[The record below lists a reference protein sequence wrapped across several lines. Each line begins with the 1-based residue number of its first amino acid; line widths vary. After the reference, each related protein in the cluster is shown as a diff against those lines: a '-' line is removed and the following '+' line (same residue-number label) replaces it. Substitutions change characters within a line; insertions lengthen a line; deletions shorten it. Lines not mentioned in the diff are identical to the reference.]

1 MKCLVWLLASCAW
14 AQQSAISSRTY
25 DINGRPVEG
34 VRSLQS
40 NGSRSQITR
49 DANGRIVPVETVEE
63 RVVSESGPTK
73 VIERTIRRYDPNGV
87 PGPPE
92 RVRIEETKEPDGTIR
107 SLSTVSRGDING
119 SFQLV
124 ERSTKIT
131 RTVGNR
137 VESSTA
143 IERPTLNGSMDL
155 VEKNE
160 QTVVTSGPKTSEN
173 VTVFRRDPNG
183 RMAEFAKKTRE
194 AVSSGGQVVENVAE
208 YESASTGQMAIM
220 RQTTATIDP
229 GGTRQVTTYL
239 PDAQGNLTLS
249 RQQLIE
255 KKETPAGYTET
266 TIVRFASPNDPGKL
280 GPPRKAE
287 EIVCTGTCG
296 RPPQP

>member
-1 MKCLVWLLASCAW
+1 VKCLVWLLASYAW
-14 AQQSAISSRTY
+14 AQQSAVSSRTY

-34 VRSLQS
+34 VRSVQS
-40 NGSRSQITR
+40 NGSKSQITR
-49 DANGRIVPVETVEE
+49 DANGRSVPVETVEE
-63 RVVSESGPTK
+63 RVVSESGSTK

-92 RVRIEETKEPDGTIR
+92 RVRIEETKDPDGTIR

-119 SFQLV
+119 SFQLA
-124 ERSTKIT
+124 ERSTKVT
-131 RTVGNR
+131 RTTGNR
-137 VESSTA
+137 VESTTA

-194 AVSSGGQVVENVAE
+194 AVSSGSQVVENAAE

-239 PDAQGNLTLS
+239 PDAQGKLTLAQ
-249 RQQLIE
+249 QQLIQ

-266 TIVRFASPNDPGKL
+266 TIVRFASPNDPGNL

-296 RPPQP
+296 RPAQP